1 MSLKITPGITCKEH
15 CFLSGSDPKIEHHGI
30 VISLLYKGC
39 LLRSEQTMKK
49 IKGFG
54 AILMAACLI
63 GLGLSCND
71 PSAALKKENEQLNR
85 KLVELDSKNQELTA
99 KIADLEKEIS
109 QFTETPESMLE
120 KAIKEK
126 QSANYDEALKLLELL
141 MARAAGKPI
150 VKTARDEAAAIARL
164 KQEKLQADD
173 RARRVTFQDIGG
185 GFAAR
190 KITFRD
196 SHGITEVVGEIKNS
210 AGKDFIIA
218 KFVIA
223 LYDAEGSLLSNS
235 FIDFTSFP
243 NGSIKTFSAY
253 SDIPPKKIS
262 TCKVQLDKVI

>member
-1 MSLKITPGITCKEH
+1 
-15 CFLSGSDPKIEHHGI
+15 
-30 VISLLYKGC
+30 
-39 LLRSEQTMKK
+39 MKK

-99 KIADLEKEIS
+99 RIADLEKEIS

-126 QSANYDEALKLLELL
+126 QSTNYDEALKLLELL

-173 RARRVTFQDIGG
+173 RARRETFQDIGG

-190 KITFRD
+190 KITSRD

-223 LYDAEGSLLSNS
+223 LYDAEGTLLSNS